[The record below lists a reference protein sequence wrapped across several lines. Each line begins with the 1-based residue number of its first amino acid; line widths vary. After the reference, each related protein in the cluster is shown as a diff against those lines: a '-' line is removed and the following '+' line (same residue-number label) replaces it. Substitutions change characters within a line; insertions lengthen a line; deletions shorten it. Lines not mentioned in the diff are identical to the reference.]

1 MIPKASSFQN
11 GDKGYSIFE
20 KRTFLKSGPFCPG
33 NRAIF
38 YFNLTMVLSS
48 QFPNFT
54 DPNTSN
60 RVRINKRIL
69 KGNC

>member
-11 GDKGYSIFE
+11 GDKGYGIFE

-38 YFNLTMVLSS
+38 YFNLTIVLSFNS
-48 QFPNFT
+48 LILLI
-54 DPNTSN
+54 
-60 RVRINKRIL
+60 RIHLIEYGL
-69 KGNC
+69 IKGS